1 MCKNQTKCTRT
12 KQEVWKGIVEKVQK
26 MNREMYMEE
35 CARIKSETLKS
46 MSEEA
51 QPKEFSQNMFEDAYN
66 MPQGMNG
73 LDGPN
78 GTVMP
83 TYDELGSFQY

>member
-26 MNREMYMEE
+26 MNREMEMAEN
-35 CARIKSETLKS
+35 ARIKEEILRS

-51 QPKEFSQNMFEDAYN
+51 QPKEFSQKMFENAYN
-66 MPQGMNG
+66 MPQGMEG

-78 GTVMP
+78 GTVTP
-83 TYDELGSFQY
+83 TYDELGTFCY